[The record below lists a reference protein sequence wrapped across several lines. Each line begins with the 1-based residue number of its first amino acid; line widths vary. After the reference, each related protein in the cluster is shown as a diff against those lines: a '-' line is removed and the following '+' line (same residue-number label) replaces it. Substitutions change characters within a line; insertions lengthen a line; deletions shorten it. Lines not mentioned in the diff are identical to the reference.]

1 MLALIRA
8 WGYPSIRDQIVPG
21 MLEQQKSNAE
31 TQLMTEKIALE
42 KMKFSG
48 VEREGCGAVLCRA
61 GYLLL
66 P

>member
-1 MLALIRA
+1 
-8 WGYPSIRDQIVPG
+8 

-31 TQLMTEKIALE
+31 TQLMAEKIALE

-61 GYLLL
+61 GYMLL